1 MAFYLAVV
9 QRRIVRCLDESK
21 ESNISANAL
30 QKRNVQF
37 CELAFIPNIRKQKL
51 RIWLKNCF
59 ERIALSLAS
68 FENTHFAAQPA
79 CLYAY

>member
-9 QRRIVRCLDESK
+9 QWRIVRCLDESK

-51 RIWLKNCF
+51 RI
-59 ERIALSLAS
+59 
-68 FENTHFAAQPA
+68 
-79 CLYAY
+79 